1 MAGTFVS
8 QNKVRPGAYVVF
20 NGVSQN
26 NLTAGSRG
34 IVALPM
40 ILSWGAVNQLT
51 ELSVSDYIKGK
62 SFEKLGI
69 KLTDAAVQPL
79 REVFKN
85 AVTAK
90 VWRLNTDGNIA
101 GGTLAGTIPE
111 VPLTDI
117 TVTPSTIE
125 IAPAAVQ
132 QLQVGFVP
140 ENTTAARTIVY
151 ASSDEDVATVSS
163 SGAVTAVATGTA
175 NITVTVGTIVKTIPI
190 EVVVGADAPVTVGS
204 TDTTVRS
211 TAVNVTVTA
220 KYSGTL
226 GNSIAVSVVN
236 NNGRVQLVTT
246 VGGTEVDRQTIT
258 TVGSYVAN
266 SWIVLTGDTTATLA
280 LNAGVTLVGGTN
292 GDVTVNVTKY
302 TAFCNALSTSIWNTM
317 AAPTAETTIPPYVAT
332 FINDMR
338 ENAGKKVQAVVY
350 DYPEANY
357 EGIIS
362 VDQGYMLGD
371 ESVPVTSF
379 ICYVAGMT
387 AGAAINES
395 NTYKVITGATDII
408 NPKSNADIETGL
420 VNGLLILSKRQDQSI
435 VIEKDINTLHT
446 FGDDKIYAFSKN
458 RVIRCLDD
466 IATQVTSLF
475 ENSYIG
481 KVDNNGSGRTLFKGD
496 IIGYLT
502 TLQNLGAIQNFD
514 STADV
519 EVLAGDDIES
529 VVANVAVQP
538 VDSMEKLYMTV
549 LVS

>member
-40 ILSWGAVNQLT
+40 ILSWGAVNQLVD
-51 ELSVSDYIKGK
+51 LSVSDYIKGK
-62 SFEKLGI
+62 SFQKLGI
-69 KLTDAAVQPL
+69 KLTDAGVQPL

-101 GGTLAGTIPE
+101 GGTLAGTIDE

-117 TVTPSTIE
+117 AVNPTAIE
-125 IAPAAVQ
+125 IKPTAKQ
-132 QLQVGFVP
+132 QIQVTFIP
-140 ENTTAARTIVY
+140 ENTTAARTITY
-151 ASSDEDVATVSS
+151 SSSATGVATVSS
-163 SGAVTAVATGTA
+163 TGEVTAVADGTA
-175 NITVTVGTIVKTIPI
+175 NITVTVGSIVKTIP
-190 EVVVGADAPVTVGS
+190 VTVAADADDPVTVGS

-211 TAVNVTVTA
+211 TSVNVTVTA
-220 KYSGTL
+220 KYPGTL
-226 GNSIAVSVVN
+226 GNTIAVSVVN
-236 NNGRVQLVTT
+236 NNSRIQLVTT

-258 TVGSYVAN
+258 NVGSFVEN
-266 SWIVLTGDTTATLA
+266 GWIVLTGDSTAELA
-280 LNAGVTLVGGTN
+280 LTAGVTLVGGTN
-292 GDVTVNVTKY
+292 GDTVVNVTKY
-302 TAFCNALSTSIWNTM
+302 TAFCNALSTAVWNTM
-317 AAPTAETTIPPYVAT
+317 AAPTLETTIPQYVTT
-332 FINDMR
+332 FITDMR

-350 DYPEANY
+350 DYPDANY

-362 VDQGYMLGD
+362 VDQGYELGE
-371 ESVPVTSF
+371 ESVPATSF

-395 NTYKVITGATDII
+395 NTYKVIAGATDII

-420 VNGLLILSKRQDQSI
+420 VSGKLILSKRQDQSV